1 MATKVKRQLK
11 AKGCQLSRSLSRLE
25 LLHAR
30 NEDEDGLSEALAVI
44 SEQSKSIDSLQ
55 EQLFGLIPEEEIE
68 KELDDWTELEERKIQ
83 LISQTRKAMKQSK
96 SQTSVADATKTAHLE
111 PMG

>member
-1 MATKVKRQLK
+1 MATKVKRHLK

-44 SEQSKSIDSLQ
+44 SEQSKSTDCLQ

-68 KELDDWTELEERKIQ
+68 KGAR
-83 LISQTRKAMKQSK
+83 
-96 SQTSVADATKTAHLE
+96 
-111 PMG
+111 